1 MPRTDVGSRF
11 WCSVFFFFK
20 QKTAYERRI
29 SDWSSD
35 VCSSDLCTTGF
46 MPAEEGR
53 SQANLDRPTQD
64 PPISF
69 RNGSWSLL
77 RRCVAWPH
85 TEPPY
90 RTGTLRC
97 SSNVRWSDSSPR
109 TGPAMHCPHP
119 EVQCEHQ
126 RW

>member
-1 MPRTDVGSRF
+1 M
-11 WCSVFFFFK
+11 
-20 QKTAYERRI
+20 TAGTSEK
-29 SDWSSD
+29 SDAPAVSIQ
-35 VCSSDLCTTGF
+35 CTTGF

-77 RRCVAWPH
+77 RRFVAWPH

-97 SSNVRWSDSSPR
+97 SSNIRWSDRS
-109 TGPAMHCPHP
+109 
-119 EVQCEHQ
+119 EEHTYELQ
-126 RW
+126 SLMRISYAVFCLTKKNIHLN